1 MFTYDLPRSAVEHET
16 PSPLELLELVP
27 PSDAEIIRAA
37 DCAEEPVFVL
47 RLSRPLSPDERRVVV
62 LELPNATLHDE
73 DDPRLT
79 LSVDPDQVIQRPQ
92 AIRTIVEGIST
103 VAVTMRRAEVELFA
117 ECASAAAVV
126 NQLLART

>member
-1 MFTYDLPRSAVEHET
+1 MFTYDLPRAAVQQ
-16 PSPLELLELVP
+16 PALALLELVELVP

-37 DCAEEPVFVL
+37 DCAEQPRFVL

-62 LELPNATLHDE
+62 LELPNATLHDQ

-79 LSVDPDQVIQRPQ
+79 LSVAPDQVIQRPQ
-92 AIRTIVEGIST
+92 AVQTIVEGIST

-117 ECASAAAVV
+117 ECTRAAAVV
-126 NQLLART
+126 NGLVASA